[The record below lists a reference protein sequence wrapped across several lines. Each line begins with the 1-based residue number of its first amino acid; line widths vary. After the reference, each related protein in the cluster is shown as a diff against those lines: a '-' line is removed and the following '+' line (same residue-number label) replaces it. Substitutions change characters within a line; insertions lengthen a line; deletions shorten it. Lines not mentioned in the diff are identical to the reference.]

1 MKTPPL
7 IVESFEDTSNYTF
20 LTLIE
25 FKKQRYLTIVEN
37 VVGDEIHAYVL
48 DRLEAEGIDPDWF
61 LAIATRW
68 FYGASERYP
77 LSFEFAKQGQ
87 QEVVRKVLKTYN
99 INSTARVVGKLFSYQ
114 QPVKPKVRR
123 RKPIPLTQLP
133 EVRFKKSF

>member
-7 IVESFEDTSNYTF
+7 IVETYEDPSNRSF

-25 FKKQRYLTIVEN
+25 FKKQRYITIVEN
-37 VVGDEIHAYVL
+37 VMGDEIHAYVL

-61 LAIATRW
+61 LSVATRW

-77 LSFEFAKQGQ
+77 LSFEFAKLGQ
-87 QEVVRKVLKTYN
+87 QEVVRRVLKTYN

-114 QPVKPKVRR
+114 LHAKPKVRR
-123 RKPIPLTQLP
+123 RKPVASVELP
-133 EVRFKKSF
+133 EVKLKKHS